1 MCDIHEGEFVCCCT
15 PLCSKRKNIAPI
27 ENTWYYTPT
36 GTAISELLY
45 LQPAI
50 GDQCTC
56 PKGVNISRTSSSN
69 LKSRSNSNSSC
80 ECAPTVASVV
90 DAQQSSPQSAIDGDN
105 TSTEDCKRRMKSET
119 AQRGSSPK
127 SAQADVCSRGGS
139 LNKQPTCD
147 RILNCRL
154 DDVKSDGDGQAV
166 VNASTN
172 VIHLDRGGV
181 QKTLD
186 ARSTKKQSVDGS
198 VSPKGVVNVRLTRK
212 AGAQLGLGIA
222 GGLSINTANIPGLL
236 VVIYSNAIG
245 EINIGDL

>member
-119 AQRGSSPK
+119 AQR
-127 SAQADVCSRGGS
+127 
-139 LNKQPTCD
+139 
-147 RILNCRL
+147 

-172 VIHLDRGGV
+172 VIHLSRRVFTLTYSDRGGV